1 MMVGMPERIPAGAL
15 VVVDAAPIIYYLE
28 NHPKF
33 AAHFAP
39 WFEAAA
45 RGEIHLAIST
55 ITLAEVATGPLQLGN
70 ELLAAQY
77 EQVLSA
83 SCTVLP
89 VTQQVAMQAARIR
102 AAHGL
107 RPPDAMVVA
116 SAIACGAHALLTHDK
131 AFARIKEIQV
141 VGIEP

>member
-1 MMVGMPERIPAGAL
+1 MMMGRPERIPAGAL
-15 VVVDAAPIIYYLE
+15 VAVDAAPIIYYLE

-45 RGEIHLAIST
+45 QGEIHLAIST
-55 ITLAEVATGPLQLGN
+55 VTLAEVVTGPLQLGN

-83 SCTVLP
+83 ACTVLP
-89 VTQQVAMQAARIR
+89 ITQQIAMQAARIR
-102 AAHGL
+102 ATQGMRL
-107 RPPDAMVVA
+107 PDAMVVA
-116 SAIACGAHALLTHDK
+116 TAITCGAQVLLTHDK
-131 AFARIKEIQV
+131 AFGKIKEIQV
-141 VGIEP
+141 VGIA

>member
-1 MMVGMPERIPAGAL
+1 MVERIPAGAL
-15 VVVDAAPIIYYLE
+15 VTVDAAPIIYYLE

-45 RGEIHLAIST
+45 AGEIQLILST
-55 ITLAEVATGPLQLGN
+55 ITLAEIVTGPLQLGN

-77 EQVLSA
+77 EQVLGA
-83 SCTVLP
+83 SCTVVP
-89 VTQQVAMQAARIR
+89 VTQQIAMQAARLR

-107 RPPDAMVVA
+107 RLPDAMVVA
-116 SAIACGAHALLTHDK
+116 TAIAHGAQALLTHDK
-131 AFARIKEIQV
+131 ALARIKEIQV
-141 VGIEP
+141 LGIS